1 MFGNFFIKVAD
12 VFLNIFDFFK
22 NFNFKNLKLPKRNK
36 TKKEIN
42 PKLFTKLNFS
52 EVKKQKDIQNKLFNK
67 LRKIFLK
74 YFLGKKTIATE
85 ILMFLV
91 LFAIAGFEIAG
102 IYLTSIVMI
111 YIFMLYFPKISQKHQ
126 YDDLNFELP
135 YALRHMATELKA
147 GKGLHD
153 TLLTVSIA
161 NYGSLSGEF
170 KRVLKEIK
178 YGKSSEDALMEMS
191 LRVSSEGLSRA
202 VHQIVGTLRVGGNL
216 ANSLNVIAEDISFD
230 MQIKLKEYS
239 QKLTEEIG
247 KGYNWYNLY
256 RMLEY
261 YNLLNTNKELQNLPS
276 KLSWTHFS
284 ILIDL
289 KDINKINYYAKLAV
303 YENLSYRKL
312 REKIKNNNYE
322 NKIPI
327 KKLNNSISKEM
338 LKNLLLQD
346 IDNFLSLLGEDIT
359 YVKKNY
365 LISKQEYI
373 DVLLYSIKKNSY
385 IVVQI
390 KNDELNKEYL
400 EEIKKSMHYIDKK
413 VKTNKENKT
422 EGIIIGKYNEKYQI
436 IFTSNPNIIM
446 NKTIKY

>member
-1 MFGNFFIKVAD
+1 
-12 VFLNIFDFFK
+12 
-22 NFNFKNLKLPKRNK
+22 
-36 TKKEIN
+36 
-42 PKLFTKLNFS
+42 
-52 EVKKQKDIQNKLFNK
+52 
-67 LRKIFLK
+67 
-74 YFLGKKTIATE
+74 
-85 ILMFLV
+85 
-91 LFAIAGFEIAG
+91 
-102 IYLTSIVMI
+102 
-111 YIFMLYFPKISQKHQ
+111 
-126 YDDLNFELP
+126 
-135 YALRHMATELKA
+135 
-147 GKGLHD
+147 
-153 TLLTVSIA
+153 
-161 NYGSLSGEF
+161 
-170 KRVLKEIK
+170 
-178 YGKSSEDALMEMS
+178 
-191 LRVSSEGLSRA
+191 
-202 VHQIVGTLRVGGNL
+202 
-216 ANSLNVIAEDISFD
+216 
-230 MQIKLKEYS
+230 
-239 QKLTEEIG
+239 
-247 KGYNWYNLY
+247 
-256 RMLEY
+256 MLEY

-327 KKLNNSISKEM
+327 KKLNKSISKEM

>member
-1 MFGNFFIKVAD
+1 MEYYQKIKEEFIK
-12 VFLNIFDFFK
+12 N
-22 NFNFKNLKLPKRNK
+22 N
-36 TKKEIN
+36 
-42 PKLFTKLNFS
+42 
-52 EVKKQKDIQNKLFNK
+52 
-67 LRKIFLK
+67 
-74 YFLGKKTIATE
+74 
-85 ILMFLV
+85 
-91 LFAIAGFEIAG
+91 
-102 IYLTSIVMI
+102 
-111 YIFMLYFPKISQKHQ
+111 
-126 YDDLNFELP
+126 
-135 YALRHMATELKA
+135 
-147 GKGLHD
+147 
-153 TLLTVSIA
+153 A
-161 NYGSLSGEF
+161 N
-170 KRVLKEIK
+170 KEIK
-178 YGKSSEDALMEMS
+178 EYYRNINDLQVYYNVGKLLAME
-191 LRVSSEGLSRA
+191 LSKSN
-202 VHQIVGTLRVGGNL
+202 IEPKE
-216 ANSLNVIAEDISFD
+216 II
-230 MQIKLKEYS
+230 KEYS
-239 QKLTEEIG
+239 QKLKEEIG

-261 YNLLNTNKELQNLPS
+261 YNLLNNNKELQNLPA

-289 KDINKINYYAKLAV
+289 KDQKKINYYAKLAV

-312 REKIKNNNYE
+312 REKIKNKNYE

-327 KKLNNSISKEM
+327 KKQNNNISKEV

-346 IDNFLSLLGEDIT
+346 IDSFLSFLGEDIT

>member
-1 MFGNFFIKVAD
+1 MEYYQKI
-12 VFLNIFDFFK
+12 
-22 NFNFKNLKLPKRNK
+22 
-36 TKKEIN
+36 KKEFIN
-42 PKLFTKLNFS
+42 NNTNK
-52 EVKKQKDIQNKLFNK
+52 EVKEYYRNINDLQVYYNVGKL
-67 LRKIFLK
+67 L
-74 YFLGKKTIATE
+74 
-85 ILMFLV
+85 
-91 LFAIAGFEIAG
+91 
-102 IYLTSIVMI
+102 SI
-111 YIFMLYFPKISQKHQ
+111 
-126 YDDLNFELP
+126 ELSKSNLE
-135 YALRHMATELKA
+135 AKEL
-147 GKGLHD
+147 
-153 TLLTVSIA
+153 I
-161 NYGSLSGEF
+161 
-170 KRVLKEIK
+170 
-178 YGKSSEDALMEMS
+178 
-191 LRVSSEGLSRA
+191 
-202 VHQIVGTLRVGGNL
+202 
-216 ANSLNVIAEDISFD
+216 
-230 MQIKLKEYS
+230 KEYS

-400 EEIKKSMHYIDKK
+400 EEIKKSMHYIDKR